1 MAFVTAGSR
10 ERGPATA
17 AGGRRGRRRALALAA
32 LAIALAGCGDDGGDD
47 PAPVGVGELRV
58 GSVAPLAQC
67 RDWRTGSQEQ
77 RQATI
82 ADIRRQ
88 INLQDTP
95 TPTPELTDAQA
106 QRVFDTACADD
117 YAAGFRLYKLYARAA
132 AFHSLPE

>member
-1 MAFVTAGSR
+1 MGAVGRHGGAI
-10 ERGPATA
+10 A
-17 AGGRRGRRRALALAA
+17 ALVVLLAA
-32 LAIALAGCGDDGGDD
+32 CGDGGGEREE
-47 PAPVGVGELRV
+47 PVGVGELRV

-67 RDWRTGSQEQ
+67 RDWRAGSEEQ

-88 INLQDTP
+88 INLRDTP
-95 TPTPELTDAQA
+95 TPTPELSDAQA
-106 QRVFDTACADD
+106 ARVFDEACAPA